1 MPVYRRYIILFL
13 ICLGMACSTV
23 KPAGSSRFSFVV
35 DGRSYEII
43 SIRDAEG
50 GGANLL
56 IHREGTKA
64 VYRAMDSNRDGV
76 IDFIQSGN
84 ISLENA
90 NRIYS
95 AGLDIA
101 REQGFYKPLYI
112 DRVFRHTIN
121 LTRYEIR
128 TYGNNA
134 QTWFNTFRIG
144 SEDRIWQDS
153 DADGVL
159 DAVDNN
165 AIPPHIQKSYIR
177 ILRIAEKEKRLIRTG
192 RFLIIVPG
200 K

>member
-1 MPVYRRYIILFL
+1 MPVYHRYIILL
-13 ICLGMACSTV
+13 LTCLGMACSTV
-23 KPAGSSRFSFVV
+23 KPAGSSRFSFAV

-56 IHREGTKA
+56 IHRDNKLA
-64 VYRAMDSNRDGV
+64 VFRAMDSNRDGI

-121 LTRYEIR
+121 QTRYEIR

-144 SEDRIWQDS
+144 TEDRIWQDY
-153 DADGVL
+153 DADGTL
-159 DAVDNN
+159 DHINN
-165 AIPPHIQKSYIR
+165 LPVPAHIQKLYSR
-177 ILRIAEKEKRLIRTG
+177 ILQIAEKEKRLTRSG
-192 RFLIIVPG
+192 RYLIIIPG
-200 K
+200 Q